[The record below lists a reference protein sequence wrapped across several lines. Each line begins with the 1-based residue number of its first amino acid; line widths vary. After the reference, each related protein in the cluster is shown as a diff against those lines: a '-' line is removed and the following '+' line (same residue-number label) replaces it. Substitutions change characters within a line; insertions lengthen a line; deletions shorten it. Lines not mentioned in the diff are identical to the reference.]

1 MSNKYTKQISE
12 SLYSPVDRKPID
24 CDVYDVLEA
33 FGVTCPAIQH
43 AVKKL
48 LCTGQRGHKD
58 RMTDLHEAEVSIRR
72 AQQLQKSREINAN
85 RESRRKQQ

>member
-12 SLYSPVDRKPID
+12 SLYCDRKPID

-58 RMTDLHEAEVSIRR
+58 RMTDLQEAEVSIRR